1 MKSLFADPEVSI
13 LAIADH
19 RRRVTRLAAPEPEGA
34 PLKRRWPLKITGEKV
49 QTFTTERDKAGKIV
63 RVVQLRPFPRGGDD
77 EPQWRGVRFEGVILE
92 DGVNI
97 GLGLQVDAG
106 TRLDVMASVAL
117 DLYNNRKMRIDLET
131 RPTP

>member
-49 QTFTTERDKAGKIV
+49 QTFTTERDKDGKIIKD
-63 RVVQLRPFPRGGDD
+63 QT
-77 EPQWRGVRFEGVILE
+77 
-92 DGVNI
+92 
-97 GLGLQVDAG
+97 AG
-106 TRLDVMASVAL
+106 ISSQR
-117 DLYNNRKMRIDLET
+117 RR
-131 RPTP
+131 RPTVARSPL